1 MSAENLKRSFFYQ
14 ALKAT
19 AIAVLLCVLSA
30 ALFAVL
36 ARFVTLSATAVKIS
50 GIAAKIFSLFIAALV
65 SFRDGKGWL
74 KGLVSGLLFGLLTC
88 FIFSAA
94 AESAVGTGVLFELPF
109 GAVVGTICGMFANV
123 AKR

>member
-19 AIAVLLCVLSA
+19 AVAVLLCVFSA

-50 GIAAKIFSLFIAALV
+50 GLAAKILSLFIAALV
-65 SFRDGKGWL
+65 
-74 KGLVSGLLFGLLTC
+74 
-88 FIFSAA
+88 
-94 AESAVGTGVLFELPF
+94 
-109 GAVVGTICGMFANV
+109 
-123 AKR
+123 

>member
-74 KGLVSGLLFGLLTC
+74 KGLASGLLFGLLTC

-94 AESAVGTGVLFELPF
+94 AESAVGTGVLFELLF

>member
-19 AIAVLLCVLSA
+19 AIAVLLCIFSA

-65 SFRDGKGWL
+65 SFRDGICSIPSPTSGSTPRTVWL
-74 KGLVSGLLFGLLTC
+74 
-88 FIFSAA
+88 
-94 AESAVGTGVLFELPF
+94 
-109 GAVVGTICGMFANV
+109 
-123 AKR
+123 

>member
-19 AIAVLLCVLSA
+19 AIAVLLCVFSA

-65 SFRDGKGWL
+65 SFRRRGKRRGDGR
-74 KGLVSGLLFGLLTC
+74 
-88 FIFSAA
+88 FIRI
-94 AESAVGTGVLFELPF
+94 AVRRRCRYDLRHVCE
-109 GAVVGTICGMFANV
+109 CGEAMIV
-123 AKR
+123 AMI